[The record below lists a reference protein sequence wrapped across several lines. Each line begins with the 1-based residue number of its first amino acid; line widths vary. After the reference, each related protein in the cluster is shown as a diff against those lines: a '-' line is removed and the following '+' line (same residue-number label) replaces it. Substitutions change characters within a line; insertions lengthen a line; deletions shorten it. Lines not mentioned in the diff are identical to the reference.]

1 MHTLLFAQ
9 VCGGNA
15 DLYDSSFVDAGNT
28 YIFENLVIDLALA
41 PPWITT
47 SLLPLSSGQNADAWG
62 SFAHRG

>member
-15 DLYDSSFVDAGNT
+15 DLHDSSFVDAGNT

-41 PPWITT
+41 RTLDHDVLAT
-47 SLLPLSSGQNADAWG
+47 VE
-62 SFAHRG
+62 